1 MQYFKIYTC
10 SLGCWGCVLIFYA
23 PYKLIGTFSYCYW
36 IRIDFTTPPHHTT
49 PLQTAAK
56 TLPGLKTRTNSL
68 KRRNFG
74 AKKHTRKGPPPKN
87 WLLTLFQLLVF
98 LRSVQMV
105 TNQKVPSKRASDKS
119 RVSRVGSIVIA
130 VSRAFQKGGG
140 RLLSEQGL
148 APYTR
153 L

>member
-1 MQYFKIYTC
+1 MSAIITA
-10 SLGCWGCVLIFYA
+10 LI
-23 PYKLIGTFSYCYW
+23 KHDSDDKNLDTTKTTGT
-36 IRIDFTTPPHHTT
+36 DFFVY
-49 PLQTAAK
+49 LSVSK
-56 TLPGLKTRTNSL
+56 MLVSC
-68 KRRNFG
+68 
-74 AKKHTRKGPPPKN
+74 
-87 WLLTLFQLLVF
+87 LLTLFQLLVF

-105 TNQKVPSKRASDKS
+105 TNQKVLSNRASDKS